1 MSKLILFIAIFTL
14 SLSTLSSAVYKS
26 NALGQRLEEAE
37 EVKNDGWY
45 LLVNENSS
53 VLYNSGEAEEK
64 REWDDN
70 RETILYSDGSERITL
85 YRPDGLIESIT
96 EKDSSSTIK
105 YVLIYDE
112 LKLQGYDLYEND
124 TLKKKIQYVTFS
136 GRLISL
142 KGDERAIFSD
152 SFYAYRIDGEDV
164 IVKESNDGEKTLE
177 KGEDGLF
184 RDKLI
189 IDGIEVEKVFD
200 DDLNLLSE
208 IYPDYSV
215 QYSYEGSALKE
226 KKTIKENEEISE
238 EYKSGK
244 LYMTVYSKNG
254 NIERVRTIL
263 ADGNIEEIRY
273 ISLKPR
279 YRFLY
284 AADGIKLLEAEAL

>member
-14 SLSTLSSAVYKS
+14 TLSTLSSAVYKS
-26 NALGQRLEEAE
+26 NALGQRLEEVE
-37 EVKNDGWY
+37 GVKNDGWY

-64 REWDDN
+64 REWDDK

-164 IVKESNDGEKTLE
+164 IVKESNDGEKMLE

-215 QYSYEGSALKE
+215 QYSYEDSALKE

-244 LYMTVYSKNG
+244 LYKTVYSKNG
-254 NIERVRTIL
+254 NIERVRTIML
-263 ADGNIEEIRY
+263 DGNIEEIRY